1 MSHTFLVRIFDTRG
15 SKLSE
20 VSEDLFLLENDMQKL
35 TETNLQQIFD
45 LDLVRS
51 EFELQGLRIDT
62 LAFDRDSKGFV
73 IIEYKGE

>member
-1 MSHTFLVRIFDTRG
+1 VRIFDTRG

-20 VSEDLFLLENDMQKL
+20 VTEDQFLLEEDMQKL
-35 TETNLQQIFD
+35 TEMNLQQIFG

-62 LAFDRDSKGFV
+62 LAFDR
-73 IIEYKGE
+73 